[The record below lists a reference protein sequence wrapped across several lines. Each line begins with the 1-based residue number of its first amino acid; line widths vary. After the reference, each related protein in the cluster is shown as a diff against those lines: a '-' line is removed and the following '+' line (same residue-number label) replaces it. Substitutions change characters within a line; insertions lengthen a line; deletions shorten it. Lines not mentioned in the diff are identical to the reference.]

1 MDAAPPAPSTIAD
14 AAGALRSG
22 ALTSLD
28 LTRDALAQIAAHD
41 GVLHAFIEVTA
52 DRALADAARADTLLA
67 AGTDLGPM
75 HGIPYALKDIY
86 DVAGLR
92 TTCHSHL
99 KLQNVATSDS
109 AVAER
114 LAAGGAVLVGKTA
127 THEFALGG
135 PIHDLPFPAAR
146 NPWNPEHI
154 PGGSSS
160 GSAASVAS
168 GMVAVALGSDTGG
181 SIRGPACLCGLV
193 GLKPTYGRVS
203 RRGVYPLSYTLD
215 HCGPLTRTVADM
227 AAVMQ
232 VIAGHDPR
240 DPGSATVA
248 VPDFAAGLA
257 QGVSGLRIGYARRLF
272 ADNPNLNPGV
282 LAAIDDA
289 AETLR
294 GLGARVDPVALPDYA
309 LFEACGRVILAT
321 ESYAIHEQDLKTRP
335 LAYGRHTYQRLAAG
349 AALSGADYVQALRL
363 RRELSAALHDGVLQ
377 SYDAIIT
384 AAGLDGAPR
393 FDQFGRDAARWRGM
407 VNFPFNVTGSPA
419 LAVPVGFGHRGLP
432 LGMQIVGRPFE
443 EALLLRIAAAYEAA
457 TSWTAERPAVGR
469 RRHPDRAE
477 ARAWER

>member
-1 MDAAPPAPSTIAD
+1 MDTNLANTDPPGPAPGSVAEM
-14 AAGALRSG
+14 GRALRAG
-22 ALTSLD
+22 TLTCV
-28 LTRDALAQIAAHD
+28 ALARQALARIGAHD
-41 GVLHAFIEVTA
+41 GELHAFIEVIA
-52 DRALADAARADTLLA
+52 ERALADAARADALLA

-99 KLQNVATSDS
+99 KLQNVAAADS

-114 LAAGGAVLVGKTA
+114 LAAGGAVLLGKTA

-146 NPWNPEHI
+146 NPWHVEHI

-160 GSAASVAS
+160 GSAAAVAA
-168 GMVAVALGSDTGG
+168 GMVRVALGSDTGG

-215 HCGPLTRTVADM
+215 HCGPLTRSVADM
-227 AAVMQ
+227 AAAMQ

-240 DPGSATVA
+240 DPASAAVP
-248 VPDFAAGLA
+248 VPDFSAGLG
-257 QGVSGLRIGYARRLF
+257 QGVAGLRIGYARDLF
-272 ADNPNLNPGV
+272 AQNPNLHPAV
-282 LAAIDDA
+282 LAAIDA
-289 AETLR
+289 AADVLR
-294 GLGARVDPVALPDYA
+294 GLGATVTPVALPDYA
-309 LFEACGRVILAT
+309 LFEACGRVILAV
-321 ESYAIHEQDLKTRP
+321 ESYAIHEQDLKNRP

-349 AALSGADYVQALRL
+349 AALSGADLVQALRL
-363 RRELSAALHDGVLQ
+363 RRELTEAMHDRVFGGC
-377 SYDAIIT
+377 DAIVT
-384 AAGLDGAPR
+384 AAGLDAAPR
-393 FDQFGRDAARWRGM
+393 FDQFGRDATRWRGM

-419 LAVPVGFGHRGLP
+419 LAMPVGFGRHGLP

-443 EALLLRIAAAYEAA
+443 EALLLRVAAAYEAA
-457 TSWTAERPAVGR
+457 TPWAAQAPSLRPVAAVAE
-469 RRHPDRAE
+469 
-477 ARAWER
+477 